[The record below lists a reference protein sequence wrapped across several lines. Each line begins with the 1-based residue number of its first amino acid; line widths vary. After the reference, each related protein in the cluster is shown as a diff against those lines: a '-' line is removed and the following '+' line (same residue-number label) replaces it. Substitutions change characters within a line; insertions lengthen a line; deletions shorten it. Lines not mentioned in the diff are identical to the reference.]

1 MAWSNVW
8 SNIIPDG
15 ASVTADLID
24 NHIRQVRLD
33 VAERMNQIL
42 GTGTKWSSDDPIVD
56 GTVIK
61 SLQSIVTAID
71 TKPTINTT
79 NNTIPKRQSASALTD
94 SLITDNG
101 TIVTVNGTFAVT
113 GATLAVRG
121 VTYTWPA
128 ADGTS
133 NQVLRTNGAGAISWV
148 ALATIS
154 GVTGTGTTDK
164 LSKWTSSS
172 GIGNSIISDDGS
184 LATVTGTLAV
194 TGTTLAV
201 RGVTYTWPT
210 TSGSPGYVL
219 QSNGAGVLSWVSFA
233 SVGGITGSGTT
244 GTIGKWTASDSMG
257 NSIMTESAGVITV
270 SGNLQAGVI
279 TATSQ
284 FAGSAVGVSGD
295 VAGATVTSSRF
306 IGNAG
311 AYITLPH
318 TTEPAVVNGN
328 IWTQTTGVFARISGA
343 TVGPMLTGAG
353 TNGAI
358 PKYTA
363 AGVLAD
369 GPITVSGSVIT
380 VDGGSTLTHAQ
391 GSFTLTGPYNNAL
404 AYVSTGSPAAETAPD
419 GTLWLKY

>member
-1 MAWSNVW
+1 MAFSNAW

-42 GTGTKWSSDDPIVD
+42 GTGTKWNSDDPIVD
-56 GTVIK
+56 GTVVK

-121 VTYTWPA
+121 VTYTWPS

-133 NQVLRTNGAGAISWV
+133 NQVLRTDGAGTVSWV
-148 ALATIS
+148 SLGSIS
-154 GVTGTGTTDK
+154 GVTGTGTTNK
-164 LSKWTSSS
+164 LPKWTSSS
-172 GIGNSIISDDGS
+172 TIGNSIITDDSGH
-184 LATVTGTLAV
+184 VIITGTLGISGSV
-194 TGTTLAV
+194 LHI
-201 RGVTYTWPT
+201 RGVDYTWPT

-219 QSNGAGVLSWVSFA
+219 QSDGAGTLSWVSFA

-257 NSIMTESAGVITV
+257 NSVMTESAGVITV

-284 FAGSAVGVSGD
+284 FAGAAVGVSGD

-318 TTEPAVVNGN
+318 TTEPTVVNGN

-358 PKYTA
+358 PKYTS

-380 VDGGSTLTHAQ
+380 VDGAATLTHAQ
-391 GSFTLTGPYNNAL
+391 GSYTLTGPYNNAL
-404 AYVSTGSPAAETAPD
+404 AYVSTGSPASETAPD